1 MATKE
6 EPTKTE
12 IVSCPIGNLT
22 KSTYTTA
29 DGRTITS
36 FHGTREDL
44 HAWENKEFG
53 IDDAQRA
60 AQQQRNVALG
70 KIAAD
75 VTFAEL
81 MAGKPNTEVLFGN
94 GNQQVVVN
102 RPLAKTSH
110 YPEKQAD
117 GTSVIKTVTK
127 YGPMTIQTRNVLAR
141 EVRQYVEEQNQQL
154 EAKFAKAA
162 VKPK

>member
-6 EPTKTE
+6 EPKKTE

-22 KSTYTTA
+22 KTTYETA

-36 FHGTREDL
+36 LHGTREDL

-60 AQQQRNVALG
+60 AQAQRDVALG

-75 VTFAEL
+75 ASFAEI
-81 MAGKPNTEVLFGN
+81 MAGKPNVEVLFGN
-94 GNQQVVVN
+94 GNRQMIFT
-102 RPLAKTSH
+102 RPVARTSH

-117 GTSVIKTVTK
+117 GTSVVKTVTK
-127 YGPMTIQTRNVLAR
+127 YGPMTMQSRLVLSR
-141 EVRQYVEEQNQQL
+141 DVRQYVEQQNAEI